1 MDILKTWNLLWVVL
15 ATSLWTACTS
25 QKSTDPT
32 TPTVRLA
39 TVAPSGTTQ
48 TSLYPGRTQASE
60 TINMA
65 FKVSGTLQRV
75 PVRAGDH
82 VRRGQLIAQM
92 DDRDYR
98 LQLDATEAE
107 YRQVKAEAE
116 RVIALYNDSGT
127 TANNYDKARYGLEQ
141 ITAKY
146 NNHKNQLA
154 DTRLTAPFDGYV
166 QEVICDEH
174 ETVAAGM
181 PVLKLFSAGGTEV
194 VINIPA
200 SEFQQKERISGF
212 TCTFDVL
219 PGRTFPLKLI
229 NVASKANANQL
240 YETRLLLE
248 GTHAEITPGM
258 TAMVTIAYAPQE
270 TDAPVVAVPSRAV
283 FDSEEGPS
291 VYVYDAATGTIHR
304 RAVRIGALH
313 TDGTTDIATG
323 LRAGEQV
330 VTAGV
335 HHLTDGQ
342 TVTPMAAPSATNV
355 GGLL

>member
-1 MDILKTWNLLWVVL
+1 MMKTWNLLTATLLTLLL
-15 ATSLWTACTS
+15 AACTS
-25 QKSTDPT
+25 QKPADEAVPM
-32 TPTVRLA
+32 VRLA
-39 TVAPSGTTQ
+39 TVAPSGSAQ
-48 TSLYPGRTQASE
+48 TSLYPGRTRASE

-75 PVRAGDH
+75 PVRSGDY

-98 LQLDATEAE
+98 LQLEATEAE

-116 RVIALYNDSGT
+116 RVIALYEDGGT

-181 PVLKLFSAGGTEV
+181 PVLKLFSASGTEV

-200 SEFQQKERISGF
+200 SEFQQRERFRDF

-219 PGRTFPLKLI
+219 PGQVFPLKLL
-229 NVASKANANQL
+229 NVATKANANQL

-248 GTHAEITPGM
+248 GKHDEITPGM
-258 TAMVTIAYAPQE
+258 TAMVTLSYEPQ
-270 TDAPVVAVPSRAV
+270 AASAVAVPSRAI
-283 FDSEEGPS
+283 FNRGEGPA
-291 VYVYDAATGTIHR
+291 VYIYDAATGTIHQ
-304 RAVRIGALH
+304 RAVQVGALH
-313 TDGTTDIATG
+313 TDGTTDVTDG
-323 LRAGEQV
+323 LRPGEQV

-342 TVTPMAAPSATNV
+342 QVTPMAEPSATNV

>member
-1 MDILKTWNLLWVVL
+1 M
-15 ATSLWTACTS
+15 
-25 QKSTDPT
+25 
-32 TPTVRLA
+32 VRLA
-39 TVAPSGTTQ
+39 TVAPSGCTQ
-48 TSLYPGRTQASE
+48 TSLYPGRTRASE

-75 PVRAGDH
+75 PVRSGDY

-98 LQLDATEAE
+98 LQLEATEAE

-116 RVIALYNDSGT
+116 RVMALYDDGGT

-154 DTRLTAPFDGYV
+154 DTRLVAPFDGYV
-166 QEVICDEH
+166 QEVISDEH

-181 PVLKLFSAGGTEV
+181 PVMKLFSAGGTEV

-200 SEFQQKERISGF
+200 SEFQQKDHIQGF
-212 TCTFDVL
+212 ACTFDVL
-219 PGRTFPLKLI
+219 PGQVFPLKLL

-248 GTHAEITPGM
+248 GQHAEITPGM
-258 TAMVTIAYAPQE
+258 TAMVTLTYEPQAD
-270 TDAPVVAVPSRAV
+270 TRVSVPSRAV
-283 FDSEEGPS
+283 FNVGAGPA
-291 VYVYDAATGTIHR
+291 VYVYDAATGCIHM
-304 RAVRIGALH
+304 RAVQVGALH
-313 TDGTTDIATG
+313 TDGTTDVVAG

-342 TVTPMAAPSATNV
+342 SVTPMAAPTETNV